1 MCASSKIIVSPG
13 IYTSEQ
19 DLTFVVQSIGVT
31 TLGLSGEAPKG
42 PAFEPVFIKNFDE
55 YTTFFGG
62 VNPSK
67 YPSLPSLP
75 KYEMGYVAKQ
85 YLKQSNQLFITRV
98 LGLSGYNAG
107 KAWTITTYGNI
118 DWYVTDSNGVKKNIL
133 DPSVAATTYV
143 SGVDPTWNV
152 YISGSDVYFSD
163 PLSPVFASGGTF
175 DVHGIKFYSQAAT
188 GTDNL
193 VTYDDFIGATPS
205 SPLSITGYTKSQV
218 TDCLFYVVTG
228 TITGNTTADTVTF
241 TSGAIF
247 SATCLS
253 EYDKLVVAMIRSR
266 VNTTTDYDIKT
277 DAPYLV
283 RINSTP
289 AGLND
294 VFFKDIDSINSP
306 YGNFILSGYTKGTSP
321 DYFEYIVNLNPQ
333 SKSFISKVL
342 GGAGVSNNCVWCD
355 GPKSKNE
362 PIWVEEVYPTV
373 YTYLVDYEKI
383 YGIKGISRVTD
394 DVSNYGYIDST
405 GLQPI
410 GFETPSTPWVVS
422 ELRGNKVDRLFK
434 FQSISDGEMANVEIK
449 ISFMNINLATGEFDV
464 IIRDWTDNDE
474 KLIVLEKYQKCNLD
488 PESNNYI
495 AKKIGT
501 SDGQNELKS
510 RFTMLV
516 MNPHHPYDAVPS
528 GFEGIPMR
536 FDSVEPFGGS
546 VGDLINVR
554 PVYKTKYFDVGEV
567 IYQNPITGYEIQASG
582 DKPPFYRK
590 RFLGFTSV
598 VALDPAEFA
607 YKGYTTNGGI
617 WTVMSKGF
625 HLDID
630 AANATII
637 KIDTPAFSETENP
650 TGFEVGDYNFQN
662 EDDLVG
668 TEYETLSSRK
678 FTVTPYGG
686 FDGWDPNRGKRTN
699 GDNYRQGKAAF
710 TTSGFL
716 GTTSDWYA
724 YLAGIQTF
732 NNPESVNIN
741 VFGTPGIDYV
751 NNRQLID
758 EAITMVEE
766 ERADSLYIVTTP
778 DVDYGTGQLYSPQ
791 DAVDNLTNA
800 DLDTNYT
807 STYYP
812 WVKYE
817 DAINNVSI
825 YLPPTY
831 DVMRNI
837 ALTDNIAFPWFA
849 TAGYTR
855 GIIEC
860 SRARVKL
867 TQDDRDILYESRIN
881 PIATFND
888 VGVLI
893 WGNRTLQ
900 VAESALD
907 RMNVRRLLLQSRKLI
922 AAVSKR
928 LVFEQ
933 NDDIV
938 RNEFLN
944 LVNPILEGIKNE
956 RGLIDFRVSLV
967 PRAETDDE
975 NLLRGRIYLKPT
987 RTLEF
992 IDLSFI
998 ITPTSAS
1005 FENI

>member
-1 MCASSKIIVSPG
+1 MSSSKIIVSPG
-13 IYTSEQ
+13 VYTSEK
-19 DLTFVVQSIGVT
+19 DLTFVAQSIGVT
-31 TLGLSGEAPKG
+31 TLGLAGEAPKG

-62 VNPSK
+62 VNPAK
-67 YPSLPSLP
+67 YPYLPSLP

-107 KAWTITTYGNI
+107 KGWTIKTYGNI
-118 DWYVTDSNGVKKNIL
+118 NWYYNLNGTDYVIT
-133 DPSVAATTYV
+133 DPTVSSYTYV
-143 SGVDPTWNV
+143 GTVTSSGWQI
-152 YISGSDVYFSD
+152 YQSGSDVYFSN
-163 PLSPVFASGGTF
+163 PGVPIFASGGTF
-175 DVHGIKFYSQAAT
+175 DYHGINFYSQTAT
-188 GTDNL
+188 GVDNL
-193 VTYDDFIGATPS
+193 VVASDLAA
-205 SPLSITGYTKSQV
+205 PLYVTGYTKSQ
-218 TDCLFYVVTG
+218 TLDCLFYVITGVLSGNTG
-228 TITGNTTADTVTF
+228 TGYATL
-241 TSGAIF
+241 TSNAVY

-253 EYDKLVVAMIRSR
+253 NYENLVVAMIRSR
-266 VNTTTDYDIKT
+266 SNTTTDYDIQS
-277 DAPYLV
+277 DNHYLV
-283 RINSTP
+283 RINATP

-294 VFFKDIDSINSP
+294 VFFKDIASTTDP
-306 YGNFILSGYTKGTSP
+306 YGNFILSGYTKGSTP

-333 SKSFISKVL
+333 SKSYLPKVI
-342 GGAGVSNNCVWCD
+342 GGAGVSNGCVWCE

-362 PIWVEEVYPTV
+362 PIWVEEIYPTI
-373 YTYLVDYEKI
+373 YSYLVEYEKI
-383 YGIKGISRVTD
+383 YGISGIERVTD
-394 DVSNYGYIDST
+394 DISNYGYVDST
-405 GLQPI
+405 GLQPV
-410 GFETPSTPWVVS
+410 GFETPSTPWIVS

-434 FQSISDGEMANVEIK
+434 FQSISDGEMANIEVK

-464 IIRDWTDNDE
+464 IVRDWADNDD
-474 KLIVLEKYQKCNLD
+474 KLSVLEKYQKCNLD
-488 PESNNYI
+488 PDSNNYI

-501 SDGQNELKS
+501 ADGENDLKS
-510 RFTMLV
+510 RFIMV
-516 MNPHHPYDAVPS
+516 IMNPNHPYDAVPA
-528 GFEGIPMR
+528 GFEGLPMR
-536 FDSVEPFGGS
+536 FDSVEPYGGS

-554 PVYKTKYFDVGEV
+554 PVYKTSYFDIGET
-567 IYQNPITGYEIQASG
+567 IYLNPITGYEIQATG

-607 YKGYTTNGGI
+607 YKGYTTSGGI
-617 WTVMSKGF
+617 WTVLSKGF

-630 AANATII
+630 AATATVNSIS
-637 KIDTPAFSETENP
+637 TPAFSEPANT
-650 TGFEVGDYNFQN
+650 TGFEVGDYNFQT
-662 EDDLVG
+662 EDALVG
-668 TEYETLSSRK
+668 TEYETLSARK
-678 FTVTPYGG
+678 FTVAPFGG

-716 GTTSDWYA
+716 GTTSDYYA

-758 EAITMVEE
+758 EAISMAEE
-766 ERADSLYIVTTP
+766 DRADSLYIVTTP
-778 DVDYGTGQLYSPQ
+778 DIDYSTGMLYSPQ
-791 DAVDNLTNA
+791 DAIDNLDNA

-807 STYYP
+807 ATFYP

-817 DAINNVSI
+817 DTINNVSI

-849 TAGYTR
+849 SAGYTR
-855 GIIEC
+855 GIVEC

-900 VAESALD
+900 VADSALD
-907 RMNVRRLLLQSRKLI
+907 RMNVRRLLLQARKLI

-967 PRAETDDE
+967 PREETDDE
-975 NLLRGRIYLKPT
+975 NLLRGKIFLKPT

-992 IDLSFI
+992 IDLEFI